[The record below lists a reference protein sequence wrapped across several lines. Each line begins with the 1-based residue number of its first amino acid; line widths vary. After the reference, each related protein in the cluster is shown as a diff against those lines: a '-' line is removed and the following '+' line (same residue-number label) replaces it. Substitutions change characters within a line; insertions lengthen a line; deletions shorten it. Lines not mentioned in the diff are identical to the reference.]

1 MNKRFEALAPNS
13 ENFEENKKYSIK
25 QDKKTRYDKNS
36 QKDISSQKTNI
47 FKPEKTNT
55 RFDFTDI
62 SSIENNNYL
71 KSQNYS
77 DNDEPNTKNF
87 FRPKKRFNNHR
98 ESRSGNS
105 FRKKYDTNSKY
116 DANSNRG
123 SSEFFDRKKYLKE
136 LEQKKREEEAAKNFT
151 MDINDFPSL

>member
-13 ENFEENKKYSIK
+13 ENLKQDKKYSIK
-25 QDKKTRYDKNS
+25 QDKKTRNDKNF
-36 QKDISSQKTNI
+36 QKDMSSQKTNI

-62 SSIENNNYL
+62 NFIENNNNL
-71 KSQNYS
+71 KSQNYF
-77 DNDEPNTKNF
+77 DNDEPNTKNL

-98 ESRSGNS
+98 ESGSGNS
-105 FRKKYDTNSKY
+105 FRKKYDTNGNRG
-116 DANSNRG
+116 NSNRG